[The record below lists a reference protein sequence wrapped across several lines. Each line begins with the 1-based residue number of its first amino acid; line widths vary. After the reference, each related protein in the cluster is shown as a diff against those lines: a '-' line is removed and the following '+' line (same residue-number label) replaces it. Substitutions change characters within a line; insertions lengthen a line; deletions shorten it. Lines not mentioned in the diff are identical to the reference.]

1 MERVRNKLHPHS
13 QTEKNPKQLSCC
25 RFSMKWKRRR
35 RLAILIEFYYL
46 CLWKSSSHSTPKFF
60 FILNNNDNS
69 SWLLSLFP
77 PKKIEQKVFPH
88 FSFSIVCIGAAS
100 ACTQK
105 LKQKKFRRWEE
116 GWRMYRINSS
126 FNGKLSM
133 LFILLFA
140 FLCFVQIVKMK
151 MCNENESTLW
161 KIIFIFFIHI
171 INGESFA
178 MFSTLFPHL
187 FYCAFYMN
195 YIKMAWYSFSR
206 FIRIYF
212 IQFFIFSFNDMV

>member
-1 MERVRNKLHPHS
+1 
-13 QTEKNPKQLSCC
+13 
-25 RFSMKWKRRR
+25 MKTTS
-35 RLAILIEFYYL
+35 
-46 CLWKSSSHSTPKFF
+46 SSSHIDRILLSLFVEKLLTLYPKFF

-105 LKQKKFRRWEE
+105 LKQEKFRRWEE

-161 KIIFIFFIHI
+161 KIIFNFLF
-171 INGESFA
+171 
-178 MFSTLFPHL
+178 TL
-187 FYCAFYMN
+187 
-195 YIKMAWYSFSR
+195 
-206 FIRIYF
+206 
-212 IQFFIFSFNDMV
+212 